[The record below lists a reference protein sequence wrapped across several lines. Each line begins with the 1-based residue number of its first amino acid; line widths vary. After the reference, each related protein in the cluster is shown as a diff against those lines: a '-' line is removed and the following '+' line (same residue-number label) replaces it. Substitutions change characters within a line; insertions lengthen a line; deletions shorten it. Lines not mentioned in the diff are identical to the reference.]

1 VILKEPKGGT
11 RPTTD
16 IVISAPNQY
25 LVPFVFP
32 VKEKNGDRIALQ
44 HYISKNI
51 GATPTPITGGL

>member
-1 VILKEPKGGT
+1 
-11 RPTTD
+11 D
-16 IVISAPNQY
+16 IFISAPNQH

-51 GATPTPITGGL
+51 GATPTPITGRL